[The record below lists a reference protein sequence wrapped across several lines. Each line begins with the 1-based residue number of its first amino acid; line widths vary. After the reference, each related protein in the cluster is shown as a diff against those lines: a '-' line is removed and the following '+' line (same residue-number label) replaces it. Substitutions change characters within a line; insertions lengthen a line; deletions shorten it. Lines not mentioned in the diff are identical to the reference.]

1 LRLLHLPSA
10 ECLQAEAGA
19 KDETFISFPVI
30 HAETSDENRAFAK
43 TGSGQT
49 PGKTKHQINEG
60 HVFVVIH
67 GRELDAA
74 AVCRV
79 EYRAVPHLPCL
90 VRHSPS
96 LPFPSLPCP
105 ALPSSS
111 VEILSLIDI

>member
-1 LRLLHLPSA
+1 M
-10 ECLQAEAGA
+10 
-19 KDETFISFPVI
+19 K
-30 HAETSDENRAFAK
+30 
-43 TGSGQT
+43 
-49 PGKTKHQINEG
+49 EG
-60 HVFVVIH
+60 NVFVVIH

-96 LPFPSLPCP
+96 LPCP